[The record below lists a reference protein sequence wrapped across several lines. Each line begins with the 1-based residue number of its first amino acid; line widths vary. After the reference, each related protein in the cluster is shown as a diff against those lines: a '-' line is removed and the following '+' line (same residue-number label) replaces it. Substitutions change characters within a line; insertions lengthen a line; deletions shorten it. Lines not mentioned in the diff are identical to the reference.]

1 MSLLCKLLYFL
12 RKWSISGI
20 ISFSIILILC
30 CNTGLAIVGF
40 FQGGGRDAT
49 QLAKNLAGSV
59 CYSMGLYVFIFI
71 FRNAQKLI
79 DLFHKWRE
87 VDAMQNHASDAS
99 LHLSINTIAGT
110 ILISAIAENAVSHL
124 LLFPLHERVPQPLQY
139 YYENSHKQWSLMIPY
154 HATAAIGVFLC
165 NKWAVYAWNF
175 GDIFIAVISRGLY
188 GKFKR
193 FVESVEEKLLKS
205 PSPAGKLD
213 WLHAIEHHDRL
224 SKLTEEFADLLSPLV
239 FTSFAV
245 NIYFIC
251 IQLHLFLAPSKKLDF
266 VSALYVGWSFLHLV
280 ARTYVC
286 ALSAAKIN
294 DYAHNFVKILYNCP
308 RSLYT
313 VDVERAERKLA
324 STSVGLHGLGA
335 FHIGRP
341 FILSVISVIFTF
353 EIVLLQ
359 TSQMMPATIES

>member
-1 MSLLCKLLYFL
+1 MKSSNFMLVQTISPISLLQHHNHNNNNNTRESDAQKGTTPSRNGGVEIGVDHFLGNRAPTGVRSDDLYKCIRTLLIFG

-205 PSPAGKLD
+205 PSPAG
-213 WLHAIEHHDRL
+213 
-224 SKLTEEFADLLSPLV
+224 T
-239 FTSFAV
+239 
-245 NIYFIC
+245 
-251 IQLHLFLAPSKKLDF
+251 
-266 VSALYVGWSFLHLV
+266 
-280 ARTYVC
+280 
-286 ALSAAKIN
+286 
-294 DYAHNFVKILYNCP
+294 
-308 RSLYT
+308 
-313 VDVERAERKLA
+313 
-324 STSVGLHGLGA
+324 
-335 FHIGRP
+335 
-341 FILSVISVIFTF
+341 
-353 EIVLLQ
+353 
-359 TSQMMPATIES
+359 